1 MTLKSTNPFTNEAIE
16 EFEELSEQQIEDAI
30 SKSVEAFDEW
40 KRSTFDYRKKLML
53 KAAGILK
60 ESQEKYGKTISLEMG
75 KPISESKAEVEKC
88 AWVCEHYADDAEVL
102 LHREAVAADAHMAFV
117 QYEPLGTILGIMP
130 WNFPFWQVFRF
141 IAPTLM
147 AGNVVLLK
155 HASNVQGCARAIQNV
170 LDKAGFPFG
179 VFQNLAVGSAKIEGI
194 LEHPEV
200 KAVTLT
206 GSEAAGESVASIA
219 GKNLKKS
226 VLELGGSNSFIVLED
241 ADIEKAVEIG
251 VKARLQN
258 AGQSCIAAK
267 RFIVHQK
274 VSEKFIESFRNEM
287 MKYSVGDPLDANT
300 NMGPLSSVEQ
310 AKTVKEQ
317 VKKSVEMGA
326 EIILGGLPDNAKFM
340 PTIVTGVKPGMPLF
354 DEEVFGPVA
363 PIIVA
368 EDDEEA
374 VKLSNQTVYGLG
386 VSLFTDDLK
395 KAEELI
401 PEFDDGAVFVNAM
414 VKSDPRLPFGG
425 TKRSGYG
432 RELSVNGIRE
442 FVNVKTVYMDKFH
455 DFDNDEN
462 NGTSISMGTPS
473 Q

>member
-1 MTLKSTNPFTNEAIE
+1 MTLKSTNPFTNEVIE
-16 EFEELSEQQIEDAI
+16 EFEELSDKQIDDAV

-53 KAAGILK
+53 KAAGILN
-60 ESQEKYGKTISLEMG
+60 ESQEKLGGIISAEMG
-75 KPISESKAEVEKC
+75 KPISESQAEIKKC
-88 AWVCEHYADDAEVL
+88 AWVCEYYANDAEVL

-141 IAPTLM
+141 VAPTLM

-170 LDKAGFPFG
+170 LDNAGFPPG
-179 VFQNLAVGSAKIEGI
+179 VFQNLVVGSAKVESII
-194 LEHPEV
+194 QNPAV

-206 GSEAAGESVASIA
+206 GSEAAGQSVASIA
-219 GKNLKKS
+219 GKNLKKT

-251 VKARLQN
+251 AKARLQN

-267 RFIVHQK
+267 RFIVHEK
-274 VSEKFIESFRNEM
+274 VSEKFIESFRKEM
-287 MKYSVGDPLDANT
+287 IKYSVGDPMDKET
-300 NMGPLSSVEQ
+300 RMGPLSSIGQ
-310 AKTVKEQ
+310 AKSVKEQ

-326 EIILGGLPDNAKFM
+326 EIILGELPDNTKFT

-363 PIIVA
+363 PVIVVKN
-368 EDDEEA
+368 DEEA
-374 VKLSNQTVYGLG
+374 VRLSNQTVYGLG

-395 KAEELI
+395 KADKLI

-455 DFDNDEN
+455 DFNNDEN
-462 NGTSISMGTPS
+462 KGTAISMGTPN

>member
-1 MTLKSTNPFTNEAIE
+1 MKLLKSLRSFRNK
-16 EFEELSEQQIEDAI
+16 QIEDAI

-40 KRSTFDYRKKLML
+40 KRSTFEYRKKLMF

-60 ESQEKYGKTISLEMG
+60 ESQEKLGKIISLEMG
-75 KPISESKAEVEKC
+75 KPISESQAEIEKC
-88 AWVCEHYADDAEVL
+88 AWVCEYYANDAEIL

-141 IAPTLM
+141 VAPTLM

-170 LDKAGFPFG
+170 LDKAGFPSG
-179 VFQNLAVGSAKIEGI
+179 VFQNLVVGSDKVENII
-194 LEHPEV
+194 KHPVV

-206 GSEAAGESVASIA
+206 GSETAGESVASIA

-274 VSEKFIESFRNEM
+274 
-287 MKYSVGDPLDANT
+287 
-300 NMGPLSSVEQ
+300 
-310 AKTVKEQ
+310 
-317 VKKSVEMGA
+317 
-326 EIILGGLPDNAKFM
+326 
-340 PTIVTGVKPGMPLF
+340 
-354 DEEVFGPVA
+354 
-363 PIIVA
+363 
-368 EDDEEA
+368 
-374 VKLSNQTVYGLG
+374 
-386 VSLFTDDLK
+386 
-395 KAEELI
+395 
-401 PEFDDGAVFVNAM
+401 
-414 VKSDPRLPFGG
+414 
-425 TKRSGYG
+425 
-432 RELSVNGIRE
+432 
-442 FVNVKTVYMDKFH
+442 DK
-455 DFDNDEN
+455 
-462 NGTSISMGTPS
+462 
-473 Q
+473 